1 MFVKTYENLDSSA
14 VNRLKI
20 DKNSVFVTYQSN
32 IDKEY
37 EFNCGNTEEFN
48 NLVNKSLINKESI
61 GKLLNKS
68 IKAVSYTHLRA
79 HETV

>member
-20 DKNSVFVTYQSN
+20 GKNSVFVTYNSN

-37 EFNCGNTEEFN
+37 EFSCENTDSFTKRLSETLET
-48 NLVNKSLINKESI
+48 KGSC
-61 GKLLNKS
+61 GKLLHSLIKENKLVPVT
-68 IKAVSYTHLRA
+68 K
-79 HETV
+79 

>member
-20 DKNSVFVTYQSN
+20 GENSVFVTYQSN

-37 EFNCGNTEEFN
+37 EFNCENTEEFN
-48 NLVNKSLINKESI
+48 DKVNFSLETKESI
-61 GKLLNKS
+61 GKLLNNS
-68 IKAVSYTHLRA
+68 IKDGKLVDITK
-79 HETV
+79 

>member
-14 VNRLKI
+14 INRLKL

-37 EFNCGNTEEFN
+37 EFNCENTEEFN
-48 NLVNKSLINKESI
+48 QLVSNTLNNKESL
-61 GKLLNKS
+61 GKLLNSS
-68 IKAVSYTHLRA
+68 IREGKLVDITK
-79 HETV
+79 

>member
-14 VNRLKI
+14 LFRVKV

-37 EFNCGNTEEFN
+37 EFNCQNTDKFTQKLSETLE
-48 NLVNKSLINKESI
+48 KKESV
-61 GKLLNKS
+61 GKLVHS
-68 IKAVSYTHLRA
+68 CIKQGDLVPVTK
-79 HETV
+79 